1 METRAPTVVAVV
13 VTSDPDDTLEVTL
26 RSLAEQDYAELST
39 LVIVNRGPADVPAR
53 VAAAHPEAFV
63 SVLEHDH
70 GFGAAVN
77 AALEKVEGAS
87 FLLLCHDDVRL
98 QSDAVHLMVEEAFR
112 SNAGIVTPKVVS
124 MADSSV
130 LLHVGQS
137 VDRYG
142 TVIERVQPGEV
153 DQGQH
158 DAVRDVFVAPGGVTL
173 VRDDLLR
180 LLGGYDDRYVAMG
193 DDLELCWRA
202 RLAGARI
209 VCAPDAVV
217 AHSERLVSGTRELF
231 TPAGEDAP
239 PTLSRL
245 RRRNEV
251 RTLVACWGLWER
263 ILSIGLLLVWN
274 LGEILVSVVGS
285 DHQRAVD
292 IRESWRVWWRE
303 RKADRQRRA
312 TVAKV
317 RTESDRTI
325 RSLQAKGATRARTF
339 VATLFQ
345 HGFDVALGAIPVA
358 IEHEAGPELT
368 ASFGGAFSD
377 DEGFDELDD
386 LGRRGARTAGRR
398 RLSSARS
405 IMGLGALALAI
416 FLIGSRNLVGVRLP
430 LLGQLLPLRS
440 WGATWHMA
448 FASWQPAGLGSG
460 APGQPGY
467 LSLGLLGTLT
477 LGQMGA
483 AVRILLLAG
492 IPVGAY
498 GVSRMLRGLASGRA
512 RLLAA
517 VAFGGLALG
526 VNAIAAGEVGA
537 VVALAAMPS
546 ILRRSMHLLGAP
558 PFEQPFEVGPSVATR
573 GWRRTRTG
581 QIVALGLLLALVG
594 SLAPAVLVATGA
606 SAVGL
611 VAFGLVSSRRPVR
624 GLGGVVLALLISLVL
639 LAPMLIPAVL
649 SGSSGLGAFGAAAG
663 PWSEPGIGGLI
674 RFAVGP
680 SGSTPLAW
688 LLPAAAL
695 VPLLVARGPRLALSA
710 RLLGVVLSSFALGLL
725 VARGGVGP
733 FAPDL
738 LVVLAPAATGLAAMV
753 GLGLAAFEVD
763 LPGFR
768 FGWRQL
774 VALGGITAS
783 LVGILPLVGSS
794 ISGRWNMPQTGYTD
808 ALTFLDGPKMVGHRV
823 LWLGDPR
830 GIPGGSWTISPG
842 LAWATSTGGLPS
854 NANLFVPPSPTAGPA
869 VTEAIELAMSGSTVR
884 LGRLLAPTGISAIV
898 VVTAAAPH
906 VANIQIPQQ
915 LPPPPKLVPALLQ
928 QSDLVEVPGS
938 GSSVVFEVSHSI
950 PMVGARS
957 APLPAGAKPTD
968 PLVSAGWTDLGGL
981 EASGSSAP
989 AGSKT
994 GYLGLAPASAFSLST
1009 PGTDPKRAS
1018 AFGWAASTSI
1028 SPGPVTLRL
1037 EALPIAGI
1045 LSGATLLAWLVAVL
1059 CLLGRHRWLDW
1070 WWPAGRTR
1078 KGVDLDVERAADPSG
1093 SDLVDEEA
1101 S

>member
-1 METRAPTVVAVV
+1 M
-13 VTSDPDDTLEVTL
+13 L
-26 RSLAEQDYAELST
+26 
-39 LVIVNRGPADVPAR
+39 VNRGLPDVPAR
-53 VAAAHPEAFV
+53 VASAHPDAFV
-63 SVLEHDH
+63 AVLEHDR

-77 AALEKVEGAS
+77 EALTKVEGAA

-98 QSDAVHLMVEEAFR
+98 APDAVHLMVEEAFR

-124 MADSSV
+124 MDDPTV
-130 LLHVGQS
+130 LVHVGQS
-137 VDRYG
+137 VDRYA
-142 TVIERVQPGEV
+142 TVIERVQPGEI

-173 VRDDLLR
+173 IRDDLLR
-180 LLGGYDDRYVAMG
+180 LLGGYDERYVAMG

-217 AHSERLVSGTRELF
+217 GHAERLVNGTRTLF
-231 TPAGEDAP
+231 VPEGDDVP
-239 PTLSRL
+239 PTFSRL

-263 ILSIGLLLVWN
+263 LVTFALLLVWN
-274 LGEILVSVVGS
+274 LGELVVSIVGS
-285 DHQRAVD
+285 DHERAVD

-303 RKADRQRRA
+303 RKIDRTRRA
-312 TVAKV
+312 QVAKV

-339 VATLFQ
+339 VVTLFQ
-345 HGFDVALGAIPVA
+345 HGFDAALGVIPIEV
-358 IEHEAGPELT
+358 EHEDGPELT

-386 LGRRGARTAGRR
+386 LGRRGSRHTGRR

-405 IMGLGALALAI
+405 IIALGLLALVVYI
-416 FLIGSRNLVGVRLP
+416 VGSRNLVGVRLP
-430 LLGQLLPLRS
+430 LIGQLLPLRS
-440 WGATWHMA
+440 WWATWHMA

-477 LGQMGA
+477 VGQMGA
-483 AVRILLLAG
+483 AVRLLLLAG
-492 IPVGAY
+492 IPVGAV
-498 GVSRMLRGLASGRA
+498 GVAKLLRGVASGRA

-526 VNAIAAGEVGA
+526 VNAIAAGQVGA

-546 ILRRSMHLLGAP
+546 ILRRMLRFLGAP
-558 PFEQPFEVGPSVATR
+558 PFDQPFEVGPSLATR
-573 GWRRTRTG
+573 GWRRTQSG
-581 QIVALGLLLALVG
+581 QVLALALLLALVG
-594 SLAPAVLVATGA
+594 SMAPSVLVATA
-606 SAVGL
+606 TAAVGL
-611 VAFGLVSSRRPVR
+611 VLFGLVGSANPLR
-624 GLGGVVLALLISLVL
+624 GLRSIVTSLVVSLVL
-639 LAPMLIPAVL
+639 LAPMLVPAVL
-649 SGSSGLGAFGAAAG
+649 AGVSGLGAFGAAPG

-680 SGSTPLAW
+680 SGRTPLAW

-695 VPLLVARGPRLALSA
+695 VPLVLARGARLSLTV
-710 RLLGVVLSSFALGLL
+710 RLLGAAVASFALGLL
-725 VARGGVGP
+725 VARGGVGS

-738 LVVLAPAATGLAAMV
+738 LVVLAPAATAMAAMV

-768 FGWRQL
+768 FGWRQV

-783 LVGILPLVGSS
+783 LIGIAPIVGSAVG
-794 ISGRWNMPQTGYTD
+794 GRWNMPQTGYAD
-808 ALTFLDGPKMVGHRV
+808 ALTFLDGPQTVGHRV

-842 LAWATSTGGLPS
+842 LAWATSSGGLPT
-854 NANLFVPPSPTAGPA
+854 NANLFAPPSPTAGTA
-869 VTEAIELAMSGSTVR
+869 VTDALKLAISGSTVR

-898 VVTAAAPH
+898 VVTAAAPR
-906 VANIQIPQQ
+906 VAGIQTPRV
-915 LPPPPKLVPALLQ
+915 LPPPPTLVPALLQ

-938 GSSVVFEVSHSI
+938 GGSVVFDVSHSI
-950 PMVGARS
+950 PVVGARS
-957 APLPAGAKPTD
+957 APLAPGALPTD
-968 PLVSAGWTDLGGL
+968 PFASAGWSDLGGV
-981 EASGSSAP
+981 AGGGGTAP
-989 AGSKT
+989 AGTTT
-994 GYLGLAPASAFSLST
+994 GFLGLAPAGAFSLTS
-1009 PGTDPKRAS
+1009 PGTPSSQAP
-1018 AFGWAASTSI
+1018 AFGWASSSRIVA
-1028 SPGPVTLRL
+1028 GPVRL
-1037 EALPIAGI
+1037 SLDVLPVAGL
-1045 LSGATLLAWLVAVL
+1045 LSGITLLAWIFVAL
-1059 CLLGRHRWLDW
+1059 ALLGRHRWLDW
-1070 WWPAGRTR
+1070 WWPTRRTSGRGEPAEAQEPTR
-1078 KGVDLDVERAADPSG
+1078 AT
-1093 SDLVDEEA
+1093 EETR
-1101 S
+1101 